1 MTDVTLPGGASGQ
14 RSRSL
19 TRTTSEVVAIVLIVG
34 VPWFLL
40 AEQDG
45 EWWLPIETLAFL
57 TAGLAV
63 ILGASMS
70 AVRGLSASLAVA
82 AVVIGGTVLGADVGG
97 PDFYGLKVVGV
108 YLVAFGTLILV
119 PLAWFIGFVIGSVW
133 RRVAGR

>member
-1 MTDVTLPGGASGQ
+1 MTDVTLPDGASGQ
-14 RSRSL
+14 HGRSL

-45 EWWLPIETLAFL
+45 EWWLPLETLAFL

-63 ILGASMS
+63 IFGASMS
-70 AVRGLSASLAVA
+70 AVRGFTASAALAA
-82 AVVIGGTVLGADVGG
+82 AVIGGTVLGADVGG
-97 PDFYGLKVVGV
+97 PDFYALNVVEV

-119 PLAWFIGFVIGSVW
+119 PLAWLVGFVIGSLW
-133 RRVAGR
+133 RRVARR